1 MKTSPMFTPITLP
14 NGSEL
19 PNRLVKAAMEENL
32 SDENLLPDSKLWN
45 LYGAWSRGGVG
56 LMITGN
62 VMVDRFAMT
71 GPGGVALEKDTDLA
85 PFRTWAN
92 IAKSNGGKIW
102 VQINHPGRQILA
114 KLGGEVLA
122 PSAIQ
127 VNLGKLSKLMG
138 IPKELNEEKIKELIQ
153 RFGITAK
160 QAESAGFDGV
170 EIHAAHGYLISQ
182 FLSPLTNQRNDNWGG
197 SLKNRSRFLVEIIQ
211 EVRKN
216 VSPKFCVG
224 VKLNSSDFQ
233 KGGFSFEDAKEVVS
247 TIQTLGVD
255 LIELS
260 GGSYESPA
268 MQGVT
273 GDGSTLAREAYFID
287 FAREIVAISKVPIL
301 VTGGIKKRETAE
313 LVLESGIPLVGMA
326 TALAID
332 PELPKKWMSGQQT
345 SVGLN
350 KPNWKSKTLAGLANM
365 AMVKYQLNRMAEN
378 KKTDLNVSP
387 FFRLVFDQ
395 IRTNKL
401 VKRYRKF
408 MMSHK

>member
-1 MKTSPMFTPITLP
+1 MQSSPIFTPFTLP
-14 NGSEL
+14 NGSVL

-32 SDENLLPDSKLWN
+32 SDKNLMPDSKLWN

-62 VMVDRFAMT
+62 VMVDKFAMT
-71 GPGGVALEKDTDLA
+71 GPGGVVLEKETDLT
-85 PFRTWAN
+85 PFQTWAN
-92 IAKSNGGKIW
+92 AAKSNGGKIW
-102 VQINHPGRQILA
+102 MQINHPGRQILA
-114 KLGGEVLA
+114 KLGGDVLA

-138 IPKELNEEKIKELIQ
+138 FPKELTEEKIKDLIQ

-182 FLSPLTNQRNDNWGG
+182 FLSPLTNQRKDNWGG
-197 SLKNRSRFLVEIIQ
+197 NLKNRSRFLIEIIK
-211 EVRKN
+211 EIRKV

-233 KGGFSFEDAKEVVS
+233 KGGFSFEDAKEVVL
-247 TIQTLGVD
+247 TIQELGID

-287 FAREIVAISKVPIL
+287 FAREIVSISKVPIL
-301 VTGGIKKRETAE
+301 VTGGIKRRETAE
-313 LVLESGIPLVGMA
+313 KVVESGIPLVGIA

-332 PELPKKWMSGQQT
+332 PDLPNKWMLGENSN
-345 SVGLN
+345 LDLK
-350 KPNWKSKTLAGLANM
+350 KPNWKSKTLAGLAFM
-365 AMVKYQLNRMAEN
+365 TMVRYQLDRLSEN
-378 KKTDLNVSP
+378 KKTDVNISP
-387 FFRLVFDQ
+387 VFRLVADQ

-401 VKRYRKF
+401 VKRYRNFLK
-408 MMSHK
+408 SHD